1 MSIGG
6 QRLGNL
12 WSILVSKSL
21 TTYKLF
27 SNRCFLITFMRWVL
41 PSSAS
46 SNDVSCISE
55 TKNRSKKT
63 RCVIQTAK
71 SVCFPSLISFF
82 FVFVLFGGILTLLCS
97 AILIQARRIVNGFWF
112 PNGTT
117 GGKSTIIIFYLS
129 KEKIERKAFPFIQ
142 SIYVD
147 LPQSYN
153 HPSSRHIIKN
163 AWKWTFERFCISNF
177 SVSKT
182 SSEIFGSCSSIL
194 CLSLRQV
201 SEGGRAKD
209 GALRARKKKRWE
221 P

>member
-1 MSIGG
+1 MFFDNVHALS
-6 QRLGNL
+6 
-12 WSILVSKSL
+12 SSL
-21 TTYKLF
+21 FCLIK
-27 SNRCFLITFMRWVL
+27 RCQLYIRNQKPF
-41 PSSAS
+41 
-46 SNDVSCISE
+46 E
-55 TKNRSKKT
+55 KNKVCYSDSKK
-63 RCVIQTAK
+63 CM
-71 SVCFPSLISFF
+71 LSFLNFVF

-129 KEKIERKAFPFIQ
+129 KKKIERKAFPFIQ